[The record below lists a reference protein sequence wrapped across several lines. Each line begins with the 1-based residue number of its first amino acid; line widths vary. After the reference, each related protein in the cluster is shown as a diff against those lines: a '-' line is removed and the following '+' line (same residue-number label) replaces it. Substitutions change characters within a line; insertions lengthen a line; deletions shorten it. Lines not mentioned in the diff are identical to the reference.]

1 MLVHS
6 ACVVG
11 IWIFPHKHF
20 WPVIGWTVCW
30 HFHQKAFA
38 ISWIVTVSSEHREH
52 SEDREADHEAMTAL
66 GAAWPAPRRLVGGKM
81 RLPLRFTKLLR
92 LYPPVPAIKQLPS
105 QIHSSS
111 CILKD
116 NPEYVKLKRL
126 HKERENRWVIA
137 PTSSRSAA
145 SWFNSSFATNSI
157 GDGRCEK
164 KALTLTTQAWIGASR
179 C

>member
-1 MLVHS
+1 MNCLLTFSSKGISTASVH
-6 ACVVG
+6 G
-11 IWIFPHKHF
+11 I
-20 WPVIGWTVCW
+20 
-30 HFHQKAFA
+30 
-38 ISWIVTVSSEHREH
+38 IVHRRDLSLRLIVRQWRLLELP
-52 SEDREADHEAMTAL
+52 DRRQDE
-66 GAAWPAPRRLVGGKM
+66 WRLVGGNM

-92 LYPPVPAIKQLPS
+92 PYPPVPAIKQLPS

-145 SWFNSSFATNSI
+145 SWFNSSFATNLI
-157 GDGRCEK
+157 GDGSCEK
-164 KALTLTTQAWIGASR
+164 KALTLTTQEWIGASR